1 MDSETGLDV
10 IDETAVGQSAWSAM
24 VGVAAQGVREDMWSS
39 MSKQRARWKDGA
51 DGDERRLNGTLTNCK
66 RCDKSASFREERAR
80 RHRAASHWDV
90 RPEVVRG
97 RALANGDT
105 GIRNTIEAAV
115 REGAER
121 RQWKVVRRQGET
133 RTAQADWVTSNR
145 ACVIRPVEESIEE
158 PSS

>member
-1 MDSETGLDV
+1 MLT
-10 IDETAVGQSAWSAM
+10 
-24 VGVAAQGVREDMWSS
+24 
-39 MSKQRARWKDGA
+39 QRARRKDGA
-51 DGDERRLNGTLTNCK
+51 GSDEHQRRNRTLTNCK
-66 RCDKSASFREERAR
+66 RCDSSASLHVERTR
-80 RHRAASHWDV
+80 RHRAASYWDV

-133 RTAQADWVTSNR
+133 RTAQADWVASNR
-145 ACVIRPVEESIEE
+145 ACVIRLVEESIEE